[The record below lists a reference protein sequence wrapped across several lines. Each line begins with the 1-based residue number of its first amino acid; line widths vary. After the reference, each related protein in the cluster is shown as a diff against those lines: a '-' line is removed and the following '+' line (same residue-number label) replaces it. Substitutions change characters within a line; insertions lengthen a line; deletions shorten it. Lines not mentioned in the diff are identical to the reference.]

1 MTEFLSA
8 LATHGFLQAALLAGI
23 LASIGCGVMGTYVVV
38 KRIGFLAGGISHSV
52 LGGMGAA
59 LFFNQDPMHGALVAA
74 VGSALVI
81 GWITLRFQ
89 EHEDTLISAFWA
101 VGMAAGIL
109 FIAKTP
115 GYGVDLMSYLFG
127 NILLVAPQDL
137 WLMAGLDLVLV
148 AAVAVYYRPLL
159 AVTFDEEFARLR
171 GIPVTLF
178 HLLLLCLVAVTVVLL
193 IRVVGLILV
202 IALLTLPAAVAA
214 QYASTLGRIMALAT
228 ALGATFATA
237 GLAVAYDADLPAGAT
252 IILVAGAVYLASTL
266 WQGVRR
272 RQARLRGA

>member
-1 MTEFLSA
+1 
-8 LATHGFLQAALLAGI
+8 
-23 LASIGCGVMGTYVVV
+23 
-38 KRIGFLAGGISHSV
+38 
-52 LGGMGAA
+52 
-59 LFFNQDPMHGALVAA
+59 
-74 VGSALVI
+74 
-81 GWITLRFQ
+81 
-89 EHEDTLISAFWA
+89 
-101 VGMAAGIL
+101 
-109 FIAKTP
+109 
-115 GYGVDLMSYLFG
+115 
-127 NILLVAPQDL
+127 
-137 WLMAGLDLVLV
+137 MAGLDLVLV

-228 ALGATFATA
+228 ALGASFATA